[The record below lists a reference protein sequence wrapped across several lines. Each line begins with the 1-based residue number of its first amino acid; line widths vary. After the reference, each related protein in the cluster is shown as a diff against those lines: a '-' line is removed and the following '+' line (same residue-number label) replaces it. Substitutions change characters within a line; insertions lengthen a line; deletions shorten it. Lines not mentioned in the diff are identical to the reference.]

1 MFGGKRKK
9 EKVAQLCS
17 DLIATCKEPP
27 QDFDKILRIVDSYPK
42 ATEYRD
48 RDGLS
53 ALHWCCAKQAKLEI
67 VQYLGN
73 ARKGKAGL
81 NEASNTGMYPLHY
94 ALREQAPVNV
104 IEYLLKANPA
114 VIAKESEGGW
124 HPLHYACAKINDA
137 KIVLTII
144 KSFPAAAK
152 KMTLE
157 EERLPLHYASAFQ
170 SSGEVVSSLI
180 QLVPDSILKVDK
192 NGWTPLHMA
201 AAYNDSIAVFEQ
213 LLESDKHGIQR
224 LANHSRIPLHIACL
238 TTRPVEIVRFLY
250 DEWPQGIKQVDKS
263 QHLPLQ
269 AAAWS
274 GCSLDVMKFL
284 VREYPPAANQLGK
297 DSFEIARYMLQKY
310 NPTKDEFDD
319 LTKWLDKRLGG
330 DDDYDDAASP
340 RSTASSRRGHRKHKS
355 SSRSTGGGFTSP
367 KGRKSSSSSRSSR
380 SSRSGSRRG
389 GGFDKRRD
397 DYVAAPPLATI
408 EDVESVAPT
417 VDEELPPEVLQM
429 VGENLHEACEYP
441 QNLQELRGLIGSFP
455 QAAQCATHN
464 GNLPLHTACLNKAEK
479 HIIEYLLQQYPD
491 AIRRADNTGN
501 IPLHLACFSS
511 LPFNSIEVLVNR
523 WPESVLV
530 KNDDLETPITRARQP
545 FYEEPSDEVIVLLES
560 VVMLLGGDPGA
571 DHMRMTDDETMI
583 SSDIQS
589 QIGNQSRRSERK
601 REDPMMDMDG
611 TIISGMGDRTMPD
624 IDESIVS
631 HVDDNI
637 VSAPVPPAIPTS
649 ISNGLGNRPSLLT
662 VGGKKGGDDETMVS
676 MLSSDFNQDPFANR
690 TLHLG
695 PMNEETSMLDVDP
708 YDFEPTSNVTTTP
721 MADLFPNTT
730 VVFADIVGFNA
741 WSSAREPSQVFVLL
755 ETIHS
760 EFDMLAYRY
769 SMSRAESVGDSY
781 VAVSGLPEPTDEH
794 AVLACK
800 FARSCLKKFQETT
813 VKLEVTLGPDT
824 ADLALRIGIH
834 SGQVTAG
841 VMRGEA
847 SRFRL
852 FGDTVGTADRMQNA
866 GETNRIQ
873 LSSASAD
880 LLTKAG
886 FENWIMPREETIAVQ
901 GKGNMQTFWIRK
913 EVAARN
919 DFDDDFEAD
928 DNFDDGLDYDLAE
941 IDGMSK
947 VDRLVEWNVEVLS
960 SLLQQIIASR
970 GGAVYSIEELREVE
984 TSVGKGPTVLEEFIP
999 IIPLKRF
1006 DADELSDRLDPR
1018 DVDIGDGVKHQLRS
1032 YLSMIALMYQDNPFH
1047 NFEHAIHV
1055 AASVKK
1061 LLSRIVNVSEGNG
1074 LGGESSTVDLVDL
1087 AGHSYG
1093 ITSDPLTQFAVIF
1106 SAIIHDADHPG
1117 VPNTQLV
1124 KEGTKNALRYKMKSV
1139 AEQNSVDLCWDIL
1152 MQKDYKDLRACIY
1165 QNESDLRRFRQ
1176 LVVNTVM
1183 ATDIAD
1189 KELQTLRKKRWETA
1203 FSETASQDSDLTAV
1217 DVDRK
1222 ATIVI
1227 EHLIQA
1233 SDVSHTMQHWHI
1245 YKSWNEKFF
1254 MECYGAFRAGRA
1266 PTDPSVNWYKGEIGF
1281 FDFYVIPLAKKLDS
1295 CGVFGVSS
1303 DEYMNYAK
1311 ANRDEWV
1318 REGEETV
1325 QDFLRKFEEKIK
1337 TKSVDD
1343 SPTETTVDESKRT
1356 SVDESRKS
1364 TEKSMTSDVS
1374 SDDIDS
1380 VDDSIESID
1389 SQM

>member
-17 DLIATCKEPP
+17 DLITACKQQP

-48 RDGLS
+48 KDGLS
-53 ALHWCCAKQAKLEI
+53 ALHWCCAKEAKLEI

-81 NEASNTGMYPLHY
+81 SEASNTGMCPLHY
-94 ALREQAPVNV
+94 ALREEAPIDV
-104 IEYLLKANPA
+104 IEYLLKANPS

-137 KIVLTII
+137 KIVLTIL

-152 KMTLE
+152 KITAE
-157 EERLPLHYASAFQ
+157 EQRLPLHYAAAFQ

-180 QLVPDSILKVDK
+180 QLVPDSIFKVDK
-192 NGWTPLHMA
+192 NEWTPLHMA

-213 LLESDKHGIQR
+213 LLEYDKQGIQR

-238 TTRPVEIVRFLY
+238 TTRPLEIVRFLY
-250 DEWPQGIKQVDKS
+250 DEWPAGIKQADKS
-263 QHLPLQ
+263 QHLPLE

-274 GCSLDVMKFL
+274 GCSLEVMKFL
-284 VREYPPAANQLGK
+284 VREYPQAANQLGK

-310 NPTKDEFDD
+310 NPTKEEFDD
-319 LTKWLDKRLGG
+319 LTRWLDRRLDSDGNTHE
-330 DDDYDDAASP
+330 DAASP
-340 RSTASSRRGHRKHKS
+340 RAPSRRSHRHKSSRS
-355 SSRSTGGGFTSP
+355 SSRSTGGFTSP
-367 KGRKSSSSSRSSR
+367 KGRKSSSSSSRSSR
-380 SSRSGSRRG
+380 SSRSGTKR
-389 GGFDKRRD
+389 GGFDRRRD

-408 EDVESVAPT
+408 EDDSVAPN

-441 QNLQELRGLIGSFP
+441 QNLHELRNLIGSFP
-455 QAAQCATHN
+455 QAAQCVTHN

-511 LPFNSIEVLVNR
+511 LPFDSIEVLVNR

-530 KNDDLETPITRARQP
+530 KNDDLQTPITRARQP
-545 FYEEPSDEVIVLLES
+545 FYEEPSGEVIALLDS
-560 VVMLLGGDPGA
+560 VVMLLGGDLTKA
-571 DHMRMTDDETMI
+571 TDDETMM
-583 SSDIQS
+583 SSEIQS
-589 QIGNQSRRSERK
+589 SYGNQSRRGNARK
-601 REDPMMDMDG
+601 EDSMDMDG
-611 TIISGMGDRTMPD
+611 TIISGMGERTMPD

-631 HVDDNI
+631 QVDDTI
-637 VSAPVPPAIPTS
+637 ISAPIPPAIPTAV
-649 ISNGLGNRPSLLT
+649 SNRPGNRPSMFT
-662 VGGKKGGDDETMVS
+662 VGGRRGGDDETMVS
-676 MLSSDFNQDPFANR
+676 MLSSDFPSDPFANR

-741 WSSAREPSQVFVLL
+741 WSSAREPAQVFVLL

-781 VAVSGLPEPTDEH
+781 VAVSGIPEPTDEH
-794 AVLACK
+794 AVQACK
-800 FARSCLKKFQETT
+800 FARSCLKKMQETT
-813 VKLEVTLGPDT
+813 VKLEVSLGPDT

-841 VMRGEA
+841 VMRGES

-873 LSSASAD
+873 LSQATAD
-880 LLTKAG
+880 LVKKAG
-886 FENWIMPREETIAVQ
+886 YDKWLLPRSDTIAVQ
-901 GKGNMQTFWIRK
+901 GKGNMQTFWIRQ

-960 SLLQQIIASR
+960 ALLQQIIASR
-970 GGAVYSIEELREVE
+970 GGAVHSIQELGEVE
-984 TSVGKGPTVLEEFIP
+984 ASIGKGATVLEEFVP

-1006 DADELSDRLDPR
+1006 DADELRNRLDPR
-1018 DVDIGDGVKHQLRS
+1018 DLDIGDAAKNQLRS
-1032 YLSMIALMYQDNPFH
+1032 YLSMVSVMYQDNPFH

-1074 LGGESSTVDLVDL
+1074 LAGQSSDVDLVDL

-1124 KEGTKNALRYKMKSV
+1124 KENTEKARMYKDKSV
-1139 AEQNSVDLCWDIL
+1139 AEQNSVDLCWEIL
-1152 MQKDYKDLRACIY
+1152 MQADYKDLRACIY
-1165 QNESDLRRFRQ
+1165 QNENDLRRFRQ

-1203 FSETASQDSDLTAV
+1203 FSESPLQEAEITGV

-1254 MECYGAFRAGRA
+1254 MECYGAYRAGRA
-1266 PTDPSVNWYKGEIGF
+1266 ATDPSVNWYKGEIGF

-1325 QDFLRKFEEKIK
+1325 QDFIRKFEEKQRFNGFGKRSIDEPK
-1337 TKSVDD
+1337 SEEKSVTDD
-1343 SPTETTVDESKRT
+1343 D
-1356 SVDESRKS
+1356 
-1364 TEKSMTSDVS
+1364 
-1374 SDDIDS
+1374 SDDIES
-1380 VDDSIESID
+1380 IDDSID